1 MKTIL
6 VLLIALMSLNASA
19 FTVKFEPGIHTPVF
33 GTAKWEDENENDASG
48 DLFGRDLSYTLR
60 FGYEIQPGM
69 TVGIEKGM
77 WNMAAHLEGDGSDTG
92 PDINLQYTG
101 FYGTYN
107 LANKNRLGAILIQ
120 KPRTQT
126 NGAGGAISSYS
137 QGSKMAFGFD
147 YTAFVKDWMGVQF
160 RWLSVETVGE
170 TAAKDDNEQTI
181 KIENMITV
189 GLVFPMELNF

>member
-6 VLLIALMSLNASA
+6 VLLVSLMSLNASA
-19 FTVKFEPGIHTPVF
+19 LSIKFEPGIHTPVF
-33 GTAKWEDENENDASG
+33 GSVKWEDENDTDASG

-77 WNMAAHLEGDGSDTG
+77 WNMAGHLEGDGDDSG
-92 PDINLQYTG
+92 PDVNLQYTG

-107 LANKNRLGAILIQ
+107 LVNKNRLGVIIIQ
-120 KPRTQT
+120 KPRIQSS
-126 NGAGGAISSYS
+126 GDGAITSYS

-147 YTAFVKDWMGVQF
+147 YTSFVKDFMGVQF
-160 RWLSVETVGE
+160 RWLSVEAVGE
-170 TAAKDDNEQTI
+170 TAAKDDNEQTT
-181 KIENMITV
+181 KIENMISV